1 MLALENIWNE
11 LKVKGGLVEIIPK
24 DVDMIRT
31 RYVDTISRSLINT
44 KNEHYSLADSGN
56 KL

>member
-1 MLALENIWNE
+1 MLALENTWNE

-31 RYVDTISRSLINT
+31 RYVDTKSRSLINT
-44 KNEHYSLADSGN
+44 KNEHYPLADFGN
-56 KL
+56 GL